1 MQRSKRVL
9 IQRDRSSTFDP
20 FFLRRKLLGNKSL
33 SLRPHYVHPSTWQS
47 FLPDLRPTSDPC
59 PGFLPRFCSR
69 PKNWYRGC
77 RWKNILFNVALL
89 PLPPLFSLSLCI
101 VISFVIKCKLNS
113 SIFFFNTVSISHLFD
128 YYIDLLI
135 NFLFF
140 LAAGMFTVVNGRPT
154 FQYSLQ
160 EWRIVATHYGG
171 LAGLTFVG
179 LLLAAILPCVGL
191 FFCCCRCA
199 GHCGARSQPFDKKHD
214 HCRKVLLSM
223 VLIAVA
229 TIIL

>member
-101 VISFVIKCKLNS
+101 VISFVIKFKFLDFFFLIPFQYPIFSIITLTCWL
-113 SIFFFNTVSISHLFD
+113 IFFFSLPQECSLSWMDDPHFNTVCKNGGSWPPI
-128 YYIDLLI
+128 
-135 NFLFF
+135 
-140 LAAGMFTVVNGRPT
+140 TVDWLV
-154 FQYSLQ
+154 
-160 EWRIVATHYGG
+160 
-171 LAGLTFVG
+171 
-179 LLLAAILPCVGL
+179 
-191 FFCCCRCA
+191 
-199 GHCGARSQPFDKKHD
+199 
-214 HCRKVLLSM
+214 
-223 VLIAVA
+223 
-229 TIIL
+229 